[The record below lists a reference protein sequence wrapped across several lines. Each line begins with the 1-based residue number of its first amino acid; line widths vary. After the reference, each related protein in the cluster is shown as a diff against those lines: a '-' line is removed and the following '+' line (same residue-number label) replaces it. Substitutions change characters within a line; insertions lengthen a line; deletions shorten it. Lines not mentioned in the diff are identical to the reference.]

1 MPKADSTEPLVEV
14 FVARDVPH
22 AYLVKMS
29 LDVAGVFSVIQGENL
44 QVALGDIPLQDAA
57 PRILVRKS
65 ELARARQILKENG
78 ERF

>member
-29 LDVAGVFSVIQGENL
+29 LDAAGVFSVIQGESL
-44 QVALGDIPLQDAA
+44 QVALGDIPIQDAA
-57 PRILVRKS
+57 PRILVRKA
-65 ELARARQILKENG
+65 EVARARQILTENG
-78 ERF
+78 ERI